1 MRTKTQGCRDP
12 QPCSFRNPDVIS
24 YSASRRQ
31 YHAVPSYSQAMAF
44 HHRGAVSGAWLA
56 GGPLGRAASAPTAP
70 VAVARCKTYNAAE
83 LVPALQ
89 TMFDQLGGLGRLV
102 NGKTV
107 AIKVNLTGAP
117 TYRLGYLPLGD
128 THYTNP
134 QVIAATVHLLGKAG
148 ARRIRIL
155 ESPWSTADPVEE
167 YVLRA
172 NWEPRDILGAAPN
185 VEFENTNY
193 LGSAKKYSRLAVP
206 HGGYIYP
213 AFDLNHSY
221 EDCDVFVS
229 LAKMKEHATA
239 GITLSMKN
247 CFGLTPATIYGT
259 GAGIDEPSII
269 PNGGRT
275 WSTAGNRQPSKS
287 APPEKD
293 PTTPRQDSYR
303 VPRTV
308 VDLISARP
316 IHLAIVEGVK
326 TMTGGEGPW
335 IREDLQPGRPRC
347 ASSPEP
353 NPVTTDAVC
362 MAPDGFRP
370 DGGPRH
376 AAVRTL
382 RQHSEPGRRRR
393 TRHARS
399 QAHRGDRHAHRAGGI
414 RFRRH
419 PQAAAQRPAASIRN
433 PWVI

>member
-1 MRTKTQGCRDP
+1 M
-12 QPCSFRNPDVIS
+12 
-24 YSASRRQ
+24 
-31 YHAVPSYSQAMAF
+31 
-44 HHRGAVSGAWLA
+44 
-56 GGPLGRAASAPTAP
+56 
-70 VAVARCKTYNAAE
+70 
-83 LVPALQ
+83 
-89 TMFDQLGGLGRLV
+89 
-102 NGKTV
+102 
-107 AIKVNLTGAP
+107 
-117 TYRLGYLPLGD
+117 
-128 THYTNP
+128 
-134 QVIAATVHLLGKAG
+134 GKAG

-167 YVLRA
+167 YVMQA
-172 NWEPRDILGAAPN
+172 NWEPRDILGAAQN

-193 LGSAKKYSRLAVP
+193 LGRAKKYSRMMVP
-206 HGGYIYP
+206 YGGYIFP

-259 GAGIDEPSII
+259 GAGVDEPSVI
-269 PNGGRT
+269 PNGGR
-275 WSTAGNRQPSKS
+275 SMVHAGNRQPSKS

-293 PTTPRQDSYR
+293 PTTPRQDTYR

-335 IREDLQPGRPRC
+335 IREDLQPAAPGVIV
-347 ASSPEP
+347 AGT
-353 NPVTTDAVC
+353 NPVTTDAVSHG
-362 MAPDGFRP
+362 ADGFRP

-382 RQHSEPGRRRR
+382 RQHSQAGGRRRA
-393 TRHARS
+393 RHARP
-399 QAHRGDRHAHRAGGI
+399 QAHRGDRHADRAGRL

-419 PQAAAQRPAASIRN
+419 PQAAAQRPDASTSESVDN
-433 PWVI
+433 L